1 MVAVVCTEP
10 TILVTANAG
19 DSRAVL
25 SAGGKAARVT
35 ADHKPD
41 DAAETA
47 RVEAGGGKVEMGRVV
62 APDGSS
68 MLACSRALGDT
79 KFKGTTPHL
88 VSAEPDVKSTPL
100 GAPAAGDFVILASD
114 GVWDVFDDQKAV
126 DLVAARLKAE
136 PDAPH
141 LAAKALCQAALDAE
155 SDDNICAVVLLL

>member
-1 MVAVVCTEP
+1 
-10 TILVTANAG
+10 
-19 DSRAVL
+19 
-25 SAGGKAARVT
+25 
-35 ADHKPD
+35 
-41 DAAETA
+41 
-47 RVEAGGGKVEMGRVV
+47 
-62 APDGSS
+62 

-100 GAPAAGDFVILASD
+100 GAPATGDFVILASD

-126 DLVAARLKAE
+126 DLVAARLNAE